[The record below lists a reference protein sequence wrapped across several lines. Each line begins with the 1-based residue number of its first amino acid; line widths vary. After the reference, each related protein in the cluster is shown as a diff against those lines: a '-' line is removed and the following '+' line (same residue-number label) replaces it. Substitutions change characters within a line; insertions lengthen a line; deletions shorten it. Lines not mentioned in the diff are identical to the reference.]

1 MVKVRHTLGVV
12 RDKGSRQRMKIRTQN
27 VFILALATIVL
38 SGLMFLSGCKSNAG
52 STASAASAGRPQGG
66 FSVPVAVAIAE
77 KHDMPVSLSGL
88 GNVTALYTVNLK
100 SRVDGQIMQVNFKE
114 GQDVKEGNL
123 LVQVDPRPYQVALE
137 QAKATLY
144 KDQAQ
149 LTIQQRQLERYRGL
163 FKEGVVSREQLDA
176 QESTTAAMDGA
187 VKADQAQ
194 VDNAQLNLTYCRVIA
209 PISGRIGIRLVDPG
223 NMVHANDQNGMLVIT
238 QLQPI
243 TVLFTLP
250 EDSLRTVREHMK
262 NGTLPVE
269 IYSRDDQTKLATGKL
284 QTIDNQIDQTTG
296 TVRLKAV
303 VPNEQNQLWPN
314 QFVNVHLLLDTHKD
328 ATVIPSAAI
337 QRGSQGTYV
346 FAVKPDNTVEIRP
359 VTTDIFAA
367 NRVSIS
373 SGLQPGEQVVTDGQ
387 DKLQNGSKIQPTGRA
402 NSPQSAGANGAGSQA
417 PSVGAP
423 VNPNAT
429 GLPQHQGARPSDGQN
444 RRGQ

>member
-1 MVKVRHTLGVV
+1 
-12 RDKGSRQRMKIRTQN
+12 MKLNINTRN
-27 VFILALATIVL
+27 RLILVPASIVL
-38 SGLMFLSGCKSNAG
+38 AGLLLLSGCKSKTT
-52 STASAASAGRPQGG
+52 STASAATTGRPQGG
-66 FSVPVAVAIAE
+66 FSVPVAVAVAE
-77 KHDMPVSLSGL
+77 KRDMPVMLSGL

-100 SRVDGQIMQVNFKE
+100 SRVDGQIMQVDFKE
-114 GQDVKEGNL
+114 GQDVKQGQL
-123 LVQVDPRPYQVALE
+123 LVQIDPRPYQVALE
-137 QAKATLY
+137 QAKATLF
-144 KDQAQ
+144 KDQSQ
-149 LTIQQRQLERYRGL
+149 LTIQKRQLDRYRGL
-163 FKEGVVSREQLDA
+163 FNEGVISREQLDA
-176 QESTTAAMDGA
+176 QESATAALEGT
-187 VKADQAQ
+187 VKADQAL
-194 VDNAQLNLTYCRVIA
+194 VDNAQLNLTYCRVTA

-238 QLQPI
+238 ELQPI

-250 EDSLRTVREHMK
+250 EDSLHTVREHMK
-262 NGTLPVE
+262 GGTLPVE

-303 VPNEQNQLWPN
+303 IQNEQNQLWPN
-314 QFVNVHLLLDTHKD
+314 QFVNVHLLLDTRKD

-402 NSPQSAGANGAGSQA
+402 NTPQSAGANGAAVQA
-417 PSVGAP
+417 PSGSGNSTA
-423 VNPNAT
+423 
-429 GLPQHQGARPSDGQN
+429 GPQQQGARPSNGQN